1 MLSRLNKLEELTS
14 TSGLV
19 KHQIATLLVLWAIG
33 NLHAQIEH
41 GLSLQRFR
49 CNSVLQRHTVQ
60 KFHDYEWLP
69 FVLADFMDRA
79 DIWMVQGRGR
89 SRFAPKS
96 FERLRI
102 MGDIVGQEFER
113 DEAPKLSVF
122 CFVDDTHPT
131 PAELLDDPVV
141 RNRLA
146 DKLRRRGHWQK

>member
-1 MLSRLNKLEELTS
+1 M
-14 TSGLV
+14 
-19 KHQIATLLVLWAIG
+19 ATLCDEDVGGLDVPMNNANGVGSVQSIG

-49 CNSVLQRHTVQ
+49 CNSVLQRHTIQ

-69 FVLADFMDRA
+69 IVLADFMDRA
-79 DIWMVQGRGR
+79 DIRMVQGRGR

-102 MGDIVGQEFER
+102 MGDIFGQEFER

-122 CFVDDTHPT
+122 CFVHNTHT
-131 PAELLDDPVV
+131 AATQFFDDPVM
-141 RNRLA
+141 RDRLA
-146 DKLRRRGHWQK
+146 DECGRG